1 MNKKPHVIL
10 HHTKKEET
18 QDSSLNPE
26 SRMFSSDGV
35 FVGTSEDVHELK
47 EELESLKDDWSMCD
61 TARDELTL
69 ENRKLKLLLKESFE
83 SFPTKRLAD
92 RIYSIDGIERPEP
105 EPIPMKPGEETS
117 F

>member
-1 MNKKPHVIL
+1 M
-10 HHTKKEET
+10 TKEKTKEEKT

-26 SRMFSSDGV
+26 PRMFSNDGV

-47 EELESLKDDWSMCD
+47 EELESLKDDWNMCD
-61 TARDELTL
+61 KACDELEL
-69 ENRKLKLLLKESFE
+69 ENRKLKKLLKESFE
-83 SFPTKRLAD
+83 TFPTKRLAD

-105 EPIPMKPGEETS
+105 EPLPLNVDEEIP